1 MKLNLNYRGINMVDT
16 KVISSA
22 TKYNLS
28 GKRPDTD
35 KWWSFGNFN
44 LKSRPGKD
52 QPQLTVGIRKTDEF
66 KALINSVDDGGW
78 INLYVFEDSK
88 QHVQKPQ
95 DTNPAQ
101 PADLGDEIPFALLI
115 ACAIG
120 SLALLAPMVA

>member
-66 KALINSVDDGGW
+66 KALINSVADGGW

-95 DTNPAQ
+95 DTNQ
-101 PADLGDEIPFALLI
+101 ERTDESDQEIPF
-115 ACAIG
+115 
-120 SLALLAPMVA
+120 